1 MKGMNKLFFPMGIL
15 LFSAANYTY
24 AGDITIGKKLY
35 EEKCNGCH
43 DTRIH
48 TRPNRII
55 HTYDDL
61 VNRVKFC
68 DNASK
73 AGFDSK
79 QMEDVTDYLNDAF
92 YKFIKTES

>member
-1 MKGMNKLFFPMGIL
+1 MKTLLLPIGIL
-15 LFSAANYTY
+15 LFSVMNTSQ
-24 AGDITIGKKLY
+24 AGDIANGKKLY
-35 EEKCNGCH
+35 EEKCNACH

-92 YKFIKTES
+92 YKFIKVES

>member
-1 MKGMNKLFFPMGIL
+1 MKKIFLPFGIALFISMN
-15 LFSAANYTY
+15 NVH
-24 AGDITIGKKLY
+24 AGDIDTGKKLY
-35 EEKCNGCH
+35 DEKCNGCH

-48 TRPNRII
+48 TRPNRIV

-73 AGFDSK
+73 AGFNST

-92 YKFIKTES
+92 YKFIKD